1 MPTDPDQIACLP
13 ETDAF
18 PFSCMDSSFSPL
30 TEAETRGE
38 ALTDELAE
46 TLAGADGHLLVTCP
60 LSLHVGEGCCF

>member
-1 MPTDPDQIACLP
+1 MLTDPDQIACLP
-13 ETDAF
+13 ETDAV

-46 TLAGADGHLLVTCP
+46 TLTGGDGHLLVTCL